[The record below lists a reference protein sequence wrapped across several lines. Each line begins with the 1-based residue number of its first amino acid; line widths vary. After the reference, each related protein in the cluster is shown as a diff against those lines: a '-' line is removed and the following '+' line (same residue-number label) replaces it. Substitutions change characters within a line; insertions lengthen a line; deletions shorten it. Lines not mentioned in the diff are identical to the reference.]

1 MSHSRLGLLA
11 AFAAAACLGHAPRAQ
26 ENYKRTDSGRT
37 HAHHLELVDA
47 AGRKFDPTAE
57 GAPPFSSYQTCK
69 TCHDI
74 GAIEH
79 GWHFNAAA
87 GGAAGRPGEPWI
99 LTDERTGTQVP
110 LSYRGWEGTR
120 HPSEFGLDAVA
131 FLAEF
136 GRQLPGGSSSY
147 TGAVRGSGRFR
158 VTGDL
163 DIDCMIC
170 HSADRSW
177 SHERWAK
184 TTATQDFAWASAA
197 AMGLAKIDGSVRGL
211 PDDFDPNAE
220 GAAAKLP
227 KVTYDRSRIGP
238 DGKVFFDVVRRPTNG
253 SCMTCHTRQQVGEGA
268 APRWL
273 HDQDV
278 HIRAG
283 MDCVDCH
290 RNGLEHHTV
299 RGYEGEQHPAGEAVA
314 SLSCRG
320 CHLDQTDGHGGITA
334 RGGRLGA
341 PKPQHKGLPP
351 IHLEKLSCT
360 ACHAGSAPDA
370 TARALQ
376 TSMSHGLGIP
386 SQTRGADDLPY
397 LAEPVLRRSADG
409 VIEPVRSVW
418 PAYWGYRTGDS
429 ITPIPTDDAFK
440 TLRRTM
446 RVRTQLRPDLSRR
459 TPKPEELERALAA
472 DRRETPETEWTEAER
487 AAVRAEVL
495 ASVEAEFR
503 EGMAKALDAFQK
515 AAPDG
520 ATAVYVSGGEVHALG
535 ADGTTVDSH
544 ADPIAAAYSWPLG
557 HDVRPARQAIGA
569 TGCTECHAA
578 DSAFVHGT
586 LAARGPMPDATPGT
600 TTMLAS
606 MELDPTL
613 VATWEQSFG
622 GRSAF
627 KVVGVAAMAILA
639 LVILLQVTVGIDSL
653 LRGLRRGGGGSA

>member
-1 MSHSRLGLLA
+1 MSPLHLGAVAL
-11 AFAAAACLGHAPRAQ
+11 AAACLFPALGAQ

-87 GGAAGRPGEPWI
+87 GGDAGRPGEPWI

-110 LSYRGWEGTR
+110 LSYRGWPGTR
-120 HPSEFGLDAVA
+120 QPSEFGLDAVA
-131 FLAEF
+131 FLTEF
-136 GRQLPGGSSSY
+136 ARQLPGGSSSY
-147 TGAVRGSGRFR
+147 TGAERGSGRFR

-211 PDDFDPNAE
+211 PDDFDKDAE
-220 GAAAKLP
+220 GAAGKLP

-238 DGKVFFDVVRRPTNG
+238 DGKVFFDVVRRPTNA
-253 SCMTCHTRQQVGEGA
+253 SCMTCHTRQQVGPGA
-268 APRWL
+268 EPRWL

-299 RGYEGEQHPAGEAVA
+299 RGYEGEQHPAGDAVA

-320 CHLDQTDGHGGITA
+320 CHLDDTDGHGGIGA

-351 IHLEKLSCT
+351 IHLDKLSCT
-360 ACHAGSAPDA
+360 ACHAGTAPDA
-370 TARALQ
+370 TARAVQ
-376 TSMSHGLGIP
+376 TSMSHAFGVP
-386 SQTRGADDLPY
+386 SQTRSPDDLPY
-397 LAEPVLRRSADG
+397 LTEPLLRRNEAG

-418 PAYWGYRTGDS
+418 PAYWGYAKGET
-429 ITPIPTDDAFK
+429 ITPIATDEAFK

-459 TPKPEELERALAA
+459 APTTEEIAQALPE
-472 DRRETPETEWTEAER
+472 DRRGVPAEEWTDAER
-487 AAVRAEVL
+487 AAVQRAVVT
-495 ASVEAEFR
+495 SVEAEFR
-503 EGMAKALDAFQK
+503 VGMAKALDAFQK
-515 AAPDG
+515 TAPEG
-520 ATAVYVSGGEVHALG
+520 ATAVYLSGGRIHALA
-535 ADGTTVDSH
+535 ADGTTVESRP
-544 ADPIAAAYSWPLG
+544 DPAAAPYSWPLG

-569 TGCTECHAA
+569 SGCTECHAA
-578 DSAFVHGT
+578 DAAFVHGMF
-586 LAARGPMPDATPGT
+586 AARGPMPDANPATG
-600 TTMLAS
+600 TMLAS
-606 MELDPTL
+606 MGLDPTL
-613 VATWEQSFG
+613 VGTWEQSFG

-639 LVILLQVTVGIDSL
+639 LVILLQVTVGFDAL
-653 LRGLRRGGGGSA
+653 LRGLRRGTGSAPR